1 MAMAA
6 GSSYR
11 DAKGVSCV
19 VPPLASPTWLA
30 GNIRVLDRQF
40 RVGRQEDAHEFL
52 RRLLEHCGRSSG
64 RQRRAAPVGES
75 VGSIYGGSFRNQC
88 VWGGAVCAAL
98 CVRRVPPCMAR
109 ASLRALP
116 AACYALCR
124 PAVLLCVRVVCVRAC
139 RQSCRLRAHRA
150 PLPAHCVSCGH
161 DSISYEAFMDMS
173 LVLGSGGGRAVG
185 SVSHALAN
193 FAAVDTLDGA
203 NTWCC
208 PACDLSVRAP
218 KQITIRLPPA
228 ELTLQLKRFTSGG
241 NKVLAHVAFEEAL
254 DLSPALSPE
263 ALAEGVSAR
272 YTLHGVLV
280 HHGDSADS
288 GHYSAYNRAANGQ
301 WYLADDGQV
310 TRVDWG
316 VVAQQMA
323 YILFYSRTPGQL
335 APRDGPAAHVAEAQ
349 QGAEPE
355 EKDSDRGFKRCEYSH
370 LPVAVL
376 KKRCRAAFVSAS
388 GSKDTL
394 IQRLRKQDREGKE
407 LEARKVEGQPGKRRR
422 VRK

>member
-1 MAMAA
+1 M
-6 GSSYR
+6 
-11 DAKGVSCV
+11 
-19 VPPLASPTWLA
+19 
-30 GNIRVLDRQF
+30 
-40 RVGRQEDAHEFL
+40 
-52 RRLLEHCGRSSG
+52 HC
-64 RQRRAAPVGES
+64 P
-75 VGSIYGGSFRNQC
+75 
-88 VWGGAVCAAL
+88 
-98 CVRRVPPCMAR
+98 
-109 ASLRALP
+109 
-116 AACYALCR
+116 
-124 PAVLLCVRVVCVRAC
+124 
-139 RQSCRLRAHRA
+139 
-150 PLPAHCVSCGH
+150 SCGH
-161 DSISYEAFMDMS
+161 DSISNVAFMDMS
-173 LVLGSGGGRAVG
+173 LELDSGDGRAVG
-185 SVSHALAN
+185 SVSRALAH
-193 FAAVDTLDGA
+193 FAAVETLDRA
-203 NTWCC
+203 NRWHC
-208 PACDLSVRAP
+208 PLCTRSVCARKQMTIHLAP
-218 KQITIRLPPA
+218 A
-228 ELTLQLKRFTSGG
+228 VLTLQLNRFAFGG
-241 NKVLAHVAFEEAL
+241 GGGDKLRAHVAFEEAL

-272 YTLHGVLV
+272 YTLHGMLV

-376 KKRCRAAFVSAS
+376 KNRCRAANVSAS